1 MLTIPTVLAT
11 RATVFAVAVAVASTV
26 SAEGRRN
33 NGSRDGGSHDG
44 DSSRAQFAAA
54 PACRV
59 SSGGHLQFVSSHNP
73 FRGGSRGAYGAIFFA
88 GGGTTVNPRSHSES
102 NPMTAPS
109 IRSAT
114 PPTAGGSA
122 SAAPSTG
129 ASNARPPATAPSR
142 PTVPGGSATPPA
154 GAATPSAT
162 IVPRPDVRDDS
173 HEGGEHGTGGVAT
186 VGASRPVA
194 VNPEPA
200 SLLLIGT
207 GLGSILLARR
217 RGRKPQA

>member
-1 MLTIPTVLAT
+1 MLTIPRVLVSGAT
-11 RATVFAVAVAVASTV
+11 GLVLAVAVVSTA

-33 NGSRDGGSHDG
+33 HGSREGGSHDG

-59 SSGGHLQFVSSHNP
+59 PSGGHLQFVSSNNP
-73 FRGGSRGAYGAIFFA
+73 FRGGSGGAYGAIFFA

-102 NPMTAPS
+102 RPTAV
-109 IRSAT
+109 T
-114 PPTAGGSA
+114 PPAAGGSA

-129 ASNARPPATAPSR
+129 ASSARPPAPAPSR
-142 PTVPGGSATPPA
+142 PAVPGGSTSATTPPA
-154 GAATPSAT
+154 SPGMPAVTTASHPN
-162 IVPRPDVRDDS
+162 VRDADEGS
-173 HEGGEHGTGGVAT
+173 HEGREHGTGGVAP
-186 VGASRPVA
+186 VAAPRPVA